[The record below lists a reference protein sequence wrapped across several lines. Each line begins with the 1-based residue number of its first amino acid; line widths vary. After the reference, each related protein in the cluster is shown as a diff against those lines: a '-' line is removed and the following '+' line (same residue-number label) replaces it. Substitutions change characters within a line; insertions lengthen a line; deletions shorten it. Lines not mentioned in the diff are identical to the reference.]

1 MSLAVTRRLN
11 EEHMTDRADAFIT
24 ALDVRVG
31 EILDRCTSCGKCVE
45 VCPTA
50 GPAGIDTR
58 EPTAIVTEVLDILR
72 GGGDPARSPARSD
85 SVLAVAS

>member
-1 MSLAVTRRLN
+1 
-11 EEHMTDRADAFIT
+11 MTDRADAFIA

-31 EILDRCTSCGKCVE
+31 DILDRCTRCGKCVE

-58 EPTAIVTEVLDILR
+58 EPTAIVTR
-72 GGGDPARSPARSD
+72 GAGHPPRWRGPGKPRRP
-85 SVLAVAS
+85 LG